1 MAQLQPREM
10 LSSRFLR
17 RLLVAAILACAT
29 TAPLAQEAG
38 HLPHADDFA
47 ALAKEARARRAP
59 IVIAFVQ
66 ASCNYCAIAKRD
78 YLVPMHRDAKWREQI
93 VMREVDLD
101 RNAPFRDFNGAA
113 TFPSDFSRRYGVNRV
128 PTVVVVN
135 HRGELLAPPIVGL
148 LTEDFYGFYLEEAI
162 AAGIAKLSAAASQ
175 GGAGDTSR

>member
-1 MAQLQPREM
+1 M
-10 LSSRFLR
+10 LSSRFLQ

-29 TAPLAQEAG
+29 TAPLAKEPE
-38 HLPHADDFA
+38 HLPYADDLA
-47 ALAKEARARRAP
+47 ALAKEARARRVP

-78 YLVPMHRDAKWREQI
+78 YLVPMHRNARWREQI

-101 RNAPFRDFNGAA
+101 RHAPFRDFNGTA
-113 TFPSDFSRRYGVNRV
+113 TFPPEFSRRYGVNRV

-135 HRGELLAPPIVGL
+135 HRGELLAPPVVGL

-162 AAGIAKLSAAASQ
+162 AAGVAKLRAAASQ
-175 GGAGDTSR
+175 GGAGDASR